1 MKPPFALFLSSA
13 LVCSFTFTHAQSPP
27 GTTTL
32 ETVVVTDTAP
42 SASLTVPSI
51 ETVRHKMNAIAGGV
65 AVVDAEDY
73 KRGRATTL
81 KDALDF
87 APGVFI
93 QPRFGAEE
101 SRISIR
107 GSGIQRNFHGRGI
120 RLLQDGVPLNLAD
133 GSFDMQAVEPL
144 SARYIEVYRG
154 ANALQYGGTTIGGAV
169 NFVSATGHDAAPLQA
184 RFELGSFDSIRAQ
197 LSSGMVLGDSD
208 FYASLT
214 HASSNGFRDWSA
226 QSNQRFFANVGH
238 KLNDH
243 LETRFFLTHVRSDS
257 QLPGALTRAQ
267 FAANPQQAAPGS
279 QYPAAP
285 GGPAFQKRDF
295 ELVRIANKT
304 TFTEGDETIEVSAF
318 WSWKDL
324 DHPIFQAV
332 DQLSHDIGGMMTYE
346 SKASLLDHSNE
357 FLIGFAPVY
366 GVTQDQRFRNV
377 EGNRGDKLADYQL
390 QALNLDW
397 FVQDR
402 WFINDSFS
410 VILGAQVPYA
420 SRDLNEET
428 LFPAGAPPLPNI
440 IDNSGREEYWG
451 FSPKLGVLWEPAQ
464 DTQIFANLSRSFEPP
479 SFGELI
485 PFGSSLLTLNAQTG
499 TTIEAGTR
507 GRHSR
512 VVWDAAYYY
521 TWLED
526 ELLSLGVPGVGGA
539 TTTTNAGKTIHQG
552 IELSLDLDLLSVP
565 RPDAKDEARPEQRLV
580 LRQLYL
586 WNDFRFDGDPLFG
599 DNQLPGIPAHYYRA
613 ELRYE
618 HPCGFYAGPNVEWT
632 PQSYPV
638 DLANTADAGSF
649 ALLGFRAGWRA
660 KKGPSFY
667 FEAKNLTDET
677 YVATTSVFRV
687 ATAASAAYFP
697 GDGRA
702 FYAGVEWKW

>member
-1 MKPPFALFLSSA
+1 MRSRFLFVSASLSLCGALPSHSAEPP
-13 LVCSFTFTHAQSPP
+13 
-27 GTTTL
+27 TTL
-32 ETVVVTDTAP
+32 ETIVVTDTAP
-42 SASLTVPSI
+42 SESLTVPSI
-51 ETVRHKMNAIAGGV
+51 ETVRHKMNAIAGGA
-65 AVVDAEDY
+65 AVVDGEDY

-144 SARYIEVYRG
+144 SARYIEVFRG

-169 NFVSATGHDAAPLQA
+169 NFVSVTGHDAAPLQA
-184 RFELGSFDSIRAQ
+184 RLELGSFDSIRAQ

-208 FYASLT
+208 YYASLT
-214 HASSNGFRDWSA
+214 HSSSDGFRDWSA
-226 QSNQRFFANVGH
+226 QSNQRFFANFGH
-238 KLNDH
+238 RWNAN
-243 LETRFFLTHVRSDS
+243 LETRFFVTHVRSDS

-267 FAANPQQAAPGS
+267 FAANRQQAAPGN

-295 ELVRIANKT
+295 ELFRIANKT
-304 TFTEGDETIEVSAF
+304 TFTEGDQTIEVSAF

-332 DQLSHDIGGMMTYE
+332 DQLSHDVGGMVTYE
-346 SKASLLDHSNE
+346 SKAPLLEHANE

-377 EGNRGDKLADYQL
+377 EGNRGGKLADYQL

-397 FVQDR
+397 FLQDR

-410 VILGAQVPYA
+410 LIVGAQVTYA

-451 FSPKLGVLWEPAQ
+451 FSPKLGVLWEPGQ
-464 DTQIFANLSRSFEPP
+464 DTQLFANVSRSFEPP
-479 SFGELI
+479 SFGELV
-485 PFGSSLLTLNAQTG
+485 PFGSSLLTLEAQTG
-499 TTIEAGTR
+499 TTVEVGTR
-507 GRHSR
+507 GRLR
-512 VVWDAAYYY
+512 RFVWDAAYYY
-521 TWLED
+521 TWIED

-552 IELSLDLDLLSVP
+552 IELSLDIDLLSLP
-565 RPDAKDEARPEQRLV
+565 QPEAKGGAKAEQRLV
-580 LRQLYL
+580 FRQLYL
-586 WNDFRFDGDPLFG
+586 WNDFRFDGDALFG

-632 PQSYPV
+632 PQSYPA

-660 KKGPSFY
+660 KKGPSF
-667 FEAKNLTDET
+667 FVEAKNLTDET